1 MPYQLID
8 GTVTTPQGFTAAG
21 ICCSIKPNN
30 HTKRDLMLLACDV
43 PCSAAGVYTQNL
55 VKSSAVLVT
64 QEHLKNG
71 RAQAV
76 IANSGN
82 ANACCPMSH
91 ENAQAMCLAAAQA
104 TGLSLIHIS
113 EPTRPY

>member
-64 QEHLKNG
+64 QEHLKTEG
-71 RAQAV
+71 HRRLSQT
-76 IANSGN
+76 
-82 ANACCPMSH
+82 
-91 ENAQAMCLAAAQA
+91 AATPTPA
-104 TGLSLIHIS
+104 TQTVWKSK
-113 EPTRPY
+113 PYV